1 MIGRTL
7 VVSGGVVDTGFAG
20 EYLCRQKFDTVICAD
35 AGLDSAY
42 RLGLPVHYA
51 MGDFDS
57 VSKEV
62 LASYKTEEKQGVRT
76 EFTPYPPEKDATD
89 THIVLDW
96 VVKRQPEE
104 IVILGA
110 TGRRLDHFL
119 ANVHILMQPLMQ
131 GIPTYIVDKYNKL
144 YMIDHDY
151 LLKREELFGKYVSL
165 IPFTEQVTGVCLKGF
180 RYGLENGTLTGGD
193 SLGVSN
199 ELMEGRD
206 SASISLQEGILI
218 VVESRDGD
226 YV

>member
-7 VVSGGVVDTGFAG
+7 VISGGVVETGFAE
-20 EYLCRQKFDTVICAD
+20 EYLSRKEFDTVVCAD

-42 RLGLPVHYA
+42 QLDLPVHYA

-62 LASYKTEEKQGVRT
+62 LASYQSGEIQGIRT

-96 VVKRQPEE
+96 VVKRHPEE

-110 TGRRLDHFL
+110 TGKRLDHFL
-119 ANVHILMQPLMQ
+119 ANVHVLMQPLLQ
-131 GIPTYIVDKYNKL
+131 GIPAYLVDKHNKL

-151 LLKREELFGKYVSL
+151 ILKREELSGKYISL
-165 IPFTEQVTGVCLKGF
+165 IPFTQRVTGVCLRGF
-180 RYGLENGTLTGGD
+180 KYGLENAVLTAGD

-199 ELMEGRD
+199 ELMEGED
-206 SASISLQEGILI
+206 SASIILREGILI
-218 VVESRDGD
+218 VVESKD
-226 YV
+226 